1 MFAKTSCH
9 NLDTYHLF
17 QIVSTVLTSRLRNL
31 FCSPACKQ
39 HPAAGVGVETNSSAR
54 GPVQLQMS
62 GSSWRGINLGVC
74 YHHLASHKQW
84 AERGLQLRNTFLPLF
99 PAELAWSDAAQ
110 RVRQISAARSANG
123 KLFVICVCTGEGGT
137 PIFNNLIYWLTD
149 WLA

>member
-54 GPVQLQMS
+54 GPLQLQMS
-62 GSSWRGINLGVC
+62 GSSWSGINLGVC
-74 YHHLASHKQW
+74 YHHLAGNKQA
-84 AERGLQLRNTFLPLF
+84 AERGLQLRNTFLPLL
-99 PAELAWSDAAQ
+99 PARALRDLMPPSASGSRYQQAVQQTENYLSIVYAQ
-110 RVRQISAARSANG
+110 N
-123 KLFVICVCTGEGGT
+123 
-137 PIFNNLIYWLTD
+137 
-149 WLA
+149 